1 MEDRSLEEKID
12 RLNESLNGLKKDV
25 GEIKFVLEGSQLGV
39 TGLSKRVSELEKRV
53 MEIKV
58 FYWKAVG
65 VASVM
70 FPILIYVVQKYLL

>member
-12 RLNESLNGLKKDV
+12 RLNEGLNGIKKDV

>member
-1 MEDRSLEEKID
+1 
-12 RLNESLNGLKKDV
+12 
-25 GEIKFVLEGSQLGV
+25 VLEGSQLGV

>member
-12 RLNESLNGLKKDV
+12 RLNEGLNGIKKDV
-25 GEIKFVLEGSQLGV
+25 GEIKFVLEGTQLGV

-58 FYWKAVG
+58 FYWKA
-65 VASVM
+65 
-70 FPILIYVVQKYLL
+70 

>member
-70 FPILIYVVQKYLL
+70 FPILVYVVQKYLL

>member
-12 RLNESLNGLKKDV
+12 RLNEALNGIKKDV
-25 GEIKFVLEGSQLGV
+25 GEIKCVLEGSQLGV

>member
-1 MEDRSLEEKID
+1 MEDRCLEEKID
-12 RLNESLNGLKKDV
+12 RLNEGLNGIKKDV